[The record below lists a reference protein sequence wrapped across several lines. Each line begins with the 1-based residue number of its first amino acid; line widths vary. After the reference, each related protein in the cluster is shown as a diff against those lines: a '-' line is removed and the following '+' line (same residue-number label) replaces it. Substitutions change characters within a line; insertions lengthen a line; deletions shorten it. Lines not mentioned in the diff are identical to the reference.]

1 MCSTLGAAIMQRLE
15 TYPLLQPNAKRMSM
29 KSTSELMIGIEVE
42 VAERW
47 TLHIKNRGIK
57 SVLAKDSDTS
67 RFADQIITR
76 SNWQI

>member
-1 MCSTLGAAIMQRLE
+1 
-15 TYPLLQPNAKRMSM
+15 M

-76 SNWQI
+76 SNWQM